1 MPVGICSVQDDR
13 LIYRSSQFFSFF
25 IYIRK
30 EHWRFFFTRRNQ
42 ILQSSFLRSC
52 TTYCLCNLFIDRFFL
67 TKAFLSE
74 SGCKDKDFISY
85 LPNFFEVFFHFFFF
99 RGSLRSVAWQ
109 RLPPSLLS
117 LQNVS
122 RKWFQTANRLFRISQ
137 NVISSLLSFSKA
149 GAKVVGF

>member
-74 SGCKDKDFISY
+74 SGCKDKNFISY
-85 LPNFFEVFFHFFFF
+85 LPNFFEVFFSFFS
-99 RGSLRSVAWQ
+99 GALCEA
-109 RLPPSLLS
+109 LLDKDHLS
-117 LQNVS
+117 GLLFLQNVS
-122 RKWFQTANRLFRISQ
+122 RKRSKTANRSFRVFQ